1 MKRPVSERKNKFGRQ
16 FKQASSMP
24 TSNSLVVL
32 AIPTMLAVIS
42 MVNPGQ
48 CFDKVTQSGAAPR
61 AATIKLS
68 DFAKPESGLKLLNG
82 IFSRLSQPQL
92 AQKNDG
98 RQLLA
103 ENKMALRQI
112 AMANNSMQA
121 AKSQFSGGLAAAS
134 HESTDPALAIR
145 PQAARR
151 LSVGHT
157 TIDRVIPIEGI
168 TIAMAPPSPKVMAK
182 KGAAG
187 GGGASGASSNSGTYN
202 GFAGKDDLV
211 QSAPSAA
218 PGSAAPAI
226 AGMPASPNQALQKT
240 LDADERPT
248 KKAEVAQRSEAQQKT
263 GFTNGMLMAQNSPYI
278 RDYRQSAPANAINW
292 RGNSA
297 VTTKLNEEVESRRD
311 SSATEN
317 GIIRPA
323 EQPGL
328 FKYVREH
335 LKELPKDIPADAG
348 KNSADVKE
356 KEALATSQ
364 AQSSASSDA
373 FGSADKLTASQSR
386 ARGKEAKPAVD
397 SERDIAL
404 EGKDGSAVQIAFL
417 PPNTVH
423 GLNGLPLGATEDEVS
438 RFLKNKGSLSKAS
451 VSGWKIWTLS
461 DNKLNPLIQV
471 YLRAGRAEAYR
482 IYNQNYVPAGLGLA
496 LSDELSLMKSKFGEP
511 SFILEEPGVRSVV
524 AKNYVYPVSQVSFQ
538 LVRTGAG
545 SAPQILSL
553 MLFRYL

>member
-1 MKRPVSERKNKFGRQ
+1 MSERKNRFGRQ

-32 AIPTMLAVIS
+32 TIPTMLAVIS

-151 LSVGHT
+151 LSVGRT
-157 TIDRVIPIEGI
+157 AIDRVIPIEGI

-182 KGAAG
+182 KGTAG
-187 GGGASGASSNSGTYN
+187 AGGASGASSTLGNNN
-202 GFAGKDDLV
+202 GLAGKDDLV

-218 PGSAAPAI
+218 PSSAAPAI
-226 AGMPASPNQALQKT
+226 AGMPASPSQALQKT
-240 LDADERPT
+240 MDADEKPA
-248 KKAEVAQRSEAQQKT
+248 KKAEMPQRSEPQQKS

-278 RDYRQSAPANAINW
+278 RDYRQSSQSNAINW
-292 RGNSA
+292 RGNAA
-297 VTTKLNEEVESRRD
+297 VTTKQLNEEVESRRD

-348 KNSADVKE
+348 KNSADLKE

-364 AQSSASSDA
+364 AQSSASADV
-373 FGSADKLTASQSR
+373 FGSTDKLTASQSR
-386 ARGKEAKPAVD
+386 ARGKEKPMAD

-482 IYNQNYVPAGLGLA
+482 IYNQSYVPAGLGLA